1 MTQLH
6 DKNTARDE
14 ALPVLSSVGD
24 WGCFHAGKVTWPE
37 VSGKQE
43 ANASNYHSAHSTDWA
58 SRRSSVS
65 IQIVGTGFLP
75 IRLSAYLDWP
85 TRHAG
90 KSRCQMVQENSIS
103 LNVASVYPYVW
114 SRIGLLSGVPD
125 FGSCLI
131 TDLFSITTQYSVSV
145 SFILSCTLSNLH
157 QSGHPSF
164 PAQDVFSL
172 STFLLMS

>member
-1 MTQLH
+1 MIQLH

-14 ALPVLSSVGD
+14 ALPVLSSVRD

-43 ANASNYHSAHSTDWA
+43 ANASNYHSAPSTDWA
-58 SRRSSVS
+58 SRHSSVS

-85 TRHAG
+85 IRHAG

-114 SRIGLLSGVPD
+114 SGIGLLSGVPD
-125 FGSCLI
+125 FGPCLI
-131 TDLFSITTQYSVSV
+131 TDLFSTTTQYSVSV

>member
-1 MTQLH
+1 MIQLH

-14 ALPVLSSVGD
+14 ALPVLSSVRD
-24 WGCFHAGKVTWPE
+24 WGYFHAGKVTWPE
-37 VSGKQE
+37 VSGRQE
-43 ANASNYHSAHSTDWA
+43 ANSSNYHSTHSTDWA
-58 SRRSSVS
+58 SGCSSVS

-85 TRHAG
+85 THHAG
-90 KSRCQMVQENSIS
+90 KSRCQMVQKNSIS
-103 LNVASVYPYVW
+103 LKVASVYPYVW
-114 SRIGLLSGVPD
+114 SGIGLLSGAAD
-125 FGSCLI
+125 FGPCLI

-145 SFILSCTLSNLH
+145 SFILSCPLSHLH
-157 QSGHPSF
+157 QSGHPSS

>member
-1 MTQLH
+1 MLVKLPGQKFPGSRKQMHQTITQH
-6 DKNTARDE
+6 
-14 ALPVLSSVGD
+14 
-24 WGCFHAGKVTWPE
+24 
-37 VSGKQE
+37 
-43 ANASNYHSAHSTDWA
+43 
-58 SRRSSVS
+58 
-65 IQIVGTGFLP
+65 IQQTGHQDAPLYLYLIVGTGFLP

-103 LNVASVYPYVW
+103 LKVASVYPYIW
-114 SRIGLLSGVPD
+114 SGIGLLSGVPD
-125 FGSCLI
+125 FGPCLI